1 MNFIY
6 VFRYK
11 TFFRKMELSL
21 TMEELKKGLL
31 GRTTAGQGM
40 FLMGADVIHTFNM
53 KFPIDVV
60 YLNASGLV
68 IGLEEKLG
76 PNRQGAQINGVRH
89 VAEFNPGTIRQHQ
102 IKVGEQWYWQI
113 DSTSNE

>member
-11 TFFRKMELSL
+11 TFFRKMELAL
-21 TMEELKKGLL
+21 TVEELKKGLL

-40 FLMGADVIHTFNM
+40 FLMGADAIHTFNM

-60 YLNASGLV
+60 YLNATGLV

-76 PNRQGAQINGVRH
+76 PNRQGRRIQDARH
-89 VAEFNPGTIRQHQ
+89 VAEFNPGTIRQYQ

-113 DSTSNE
+113 ASTSNE